1 MQLFEISETT
11 GLLLV
16 KAAKLHRSI
25 VSDRLARVGLH
36 VGQDLLLLE
45 LSRVD
50 GVSQRELADRLGVEQ
65 ATVGV
70 ALRRLESGGFVQRR
84 AAVDDA
90 RVRAVFLTERGR
102 DALPAIYAAWREAET
117 ALFGRLSAQ
126 QAEQLRKLLTAM
138 LAASTPAPEA

>member
-1 MQLFEISETT
+1 VQSSEIPQMT

-16 KAAKLHRSI
+16 RAAKLHRF
-25 VSDRLARVGLH
+25 VVADRLARVGLH

-45 LSRVD
+45 LSRAD

-102 DALPAIYAAWREAET
+102 DALPAIDAAWREAET
-117 ALFGRLSAQ
+117 ALVGRLSAR

-138 LAASTPAPEA
+138 LAALTPASEA